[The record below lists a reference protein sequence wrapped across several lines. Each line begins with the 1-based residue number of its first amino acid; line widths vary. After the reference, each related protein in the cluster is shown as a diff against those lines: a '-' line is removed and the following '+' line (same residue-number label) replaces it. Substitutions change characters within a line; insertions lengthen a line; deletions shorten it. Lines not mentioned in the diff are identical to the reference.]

1 MCGIFGEIAIRGSLK
16 TNKKLFLNA
25 LDALS
30 HRGPDDKWHYISD
43 KVSFGHR
50 RLSII
55 DLSKKGKQPMFSIDK
70 NHMITF
76 NGEIYNYKQLREEFQ
91 IIQIQRFY

>member
-1 MCGIFGEIAIRGSLK
+1 MCGIFGEIAIKGSLK
-16 TNKKLFLNA
+16 TNKKFFLNA

-55 DLSKKGKQPMFSIDK
+55 DLSKKENNRCF
-70 NHMITF
+70 
-76 NGEIYNYKQLREEFQ
+76 L
-91 IIQIQRFY
+91 

>member
-1 MCGIFGEIAIRGSLK
+1 LHFSKDLIKNKKNMCGIFGEIAIKGSLK

-25 LDALS
+25 LDSLS
-30 HRGPDDKWHYISD
+30 HRGPDDKWHYICD

-55 DLSKKGKQPMFSIDK
+55 DLSKKGKQPMFSVDK

-76 NGEIYNYKQLREEFQ
+76 NGEIYNYK
-91 IIQIQRFY
+91 